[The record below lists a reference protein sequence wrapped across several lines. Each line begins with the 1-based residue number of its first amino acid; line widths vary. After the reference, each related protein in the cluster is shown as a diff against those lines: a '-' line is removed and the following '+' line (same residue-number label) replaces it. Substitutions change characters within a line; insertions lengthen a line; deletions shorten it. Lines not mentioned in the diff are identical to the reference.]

1 MVFVGTAREFRVADA
16 LARLHL
22 RIADTYYDLGDFRAA
37 EELLH
42 QNFASTMLQYLS
54 QEYASA
60 SKPSC

>member
-37 EELLH
+37 EELSFRKKTTKSGKSHWTVVYSRICLE
-42 QNFASTMLQYLS
+42 F
-54 QEYASA
+54 
-60 SKPSC
+60 

>member
-37 EELLH
+37 EELSFRKK
-42 QNFASTMLQYLS
+42 NN
-54 QEYASA
+54 
-60 SKPSC
+60 KKW